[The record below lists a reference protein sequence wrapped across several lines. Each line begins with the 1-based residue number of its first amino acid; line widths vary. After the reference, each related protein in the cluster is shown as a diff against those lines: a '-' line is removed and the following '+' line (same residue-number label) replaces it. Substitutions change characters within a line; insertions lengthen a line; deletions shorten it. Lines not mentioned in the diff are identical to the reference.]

1 MAKNK
6 KDSPAKFL
14 PITALASTL
23 GVSTTTAGM
32 IAAGGTGLVGAGI
45 GAIAK
50 GIKKRRQDRL
60 AAEAEFDAR
69 IKEYEESQFQELDPD
84 DYKEEN
90 LMEDLTVDTEA
101 ADYARDQFMQQ
112 QANIMD
118 VYRGVAG
125 SSGIAGLAQT
135 LSNQAAKQA
144 KESRVNIAQQLAEN
158 KKLRLAEESRI
169 KQTERQMRIDNA
181 LGRRQFEADKMS
193 TMIGVASQKIAGVN
207 ARTERAIKLSGQVV
221 EGISSIGKT
230 VAGFEGV

>member
-6 KDSPAKFL
+6 KDSPMRLDPLTIGA
-14 PITALASTL
+14 
-23 GVSTTTAGM
+23 
-32 IAAGGTGLVGAGI
+32 IAAGGTGLVAAGI

-50 GIKKRRQDRL
+50 GVRKRRADRL
-60 AAEAEFDAR
+60 AAEADFDAR

-84 DYKEEN
+84 DYQQEN
-90 LMEDLTVDTEA
+90 IMEDLEVDTQA

-112 QANIMD
+112 QANIMN

-135 LSNQAAKQA
+135 LANQAAKQA

-169 KQTERQMRIDNA
+169 KQQERQMRIDNA
-181 LGRRQFEADKMS
+181 LGKRQFEADKMS

-207 ARTERAIKLSGQVV
+207 ARTERAIKLSGQIV

-230 VAGFEGV
+230 VAAFE

>member
-6 KDSPAKFL
+6 KDSPLKAL
-14 PITALASTL
+14 DPITMSA
-23 GVSTTTAGM
+23 
-32 IAAGGTGLVGAGI
+32 IYAGGTGLVAAGI

-50 GIKKRRQDRL
+50 GVRKRRADRL
-60 AAEAEFDAR
+60 AAEADFDAR

-84 DYKEEN
+84 DYQQEN
-90 LMEDLTVDTEA
+90 IMEDLEVDTQA

-112 QANIMD
+112 QANIMN

-169 KQTERQMRIDNA
+169 KQQERQMRIDNA

-207 ARTERAIKLSGQVV
+207 ARTERAIKLSGQIV

-230 VAGFEGV
+230 VAAFGGGG

>member
-6 KDSPAKFL
+6 KDSPAKFITL
-14 PITALASTL
+14 FGTALGTVGSSAL
-23 GVSTTTAGM
+23 V
-32 IAAGGTGLVGAGI
+32 GGGAGLVGAGI

-84 DYKEEN
+84 DYQQEN
-90 LMEDLTVDTEA
+90 IMEDLEVDTQA
-101 ADYARDQFMQQ
+101 ADYARNQFMQQ
-112 QANIMD
+112 QANIMN

-144 KESRVNIAQQLAEN
+144 KESRVNIARQLAEN

-169 KQTERQMRIDNA
+169 KQQERQMRIDNA

-207 ARTERAIKLSGQVV
+207 ARTERAIKLSGQIVS
-221 EGISSIGKT
+221 GLSQIGASAVT
-230 VAGFEGV
+230 PTGS

>member
-6 KDSPAKFL
+6 KDSPAKLAFL
-14 PITALASTL
+14 APLAGAL
-23 GVSTTTAGM
+23 GVTTAQLG
-32 IAAGGTGLVGAGI
+32 AGLAYGGTGLAALGV

-84 DYKEEN
+84 DYQQEN
-90 LMEDLTVDTEA
+90 IMEDLTVDTEA

-169 KQTERQMRIDNA
+169 KQQERQMRIDNA
-181 LGRRQFEADKMS
+181 LGKRQFEADKMS

-221 EGISSIGKT
+221 EGITNIAKT
-230 VAGFEGV
+230 AAAF